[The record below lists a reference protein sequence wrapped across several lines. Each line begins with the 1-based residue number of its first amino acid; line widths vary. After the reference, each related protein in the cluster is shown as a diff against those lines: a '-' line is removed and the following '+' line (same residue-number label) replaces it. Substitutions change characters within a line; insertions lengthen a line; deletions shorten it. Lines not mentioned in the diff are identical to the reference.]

1 MVPPAYPLW
10 SLVAIG
16 LEIAVLY
23 ALTAGWRE
31 AREDLRG

>member
-1 MVPPAYPLW
+1 MRPHSTL
-10 SLVAIG
+10 LAIG
-16 LEIAVLY
+16 LEIEVLY